1 MQKQYAIETGD
12 NKFSIIV
19 FIGLTY
25 FFVIVI
31 FILPLL
37 LVAQMAF
44 EKGFQEYLRNI
55 IENDTLQ
62 SIKLTI
68 VTTLIATGLNTV
80 FGIGAAWLIT
90 KYSFRGRNILL
101 TIIDVPFSVSPVVSG
116 LMFVL
121 LFGANGWFGEILSAN
136 NIKIIFAVP
145 GIILAT
151 TFVTLPFV
159 VRELIPVMET
169 IGKEFEEA
177 AVCLGANGWNL
188 LFKVTL
194 PSIKWGLLYGV
205 IICGAR
211 SMGEFGAVSVVSGHI
226 RGVTTTVPLQVE
238 MLYNE
243 YRFTAAFSLA
253 SLLMCIAIIT
263 IVIKTVIEDKKVKS
277 NSTNKKGLFND
288 KN

>member
-1 MQKQYAIETGD
+1 MERMYTIKQNV
-12 NKFSIIV
+12 NKSASMIL
-19 FIGLTY
+19 IGLTY
-25 FFVIVI
+25 FFVLLI

-37 LVAQMAF
+37 LVTQMAF

-55 IENDTLQ
+55 IEHDTLQ
-62 SIKLTI
+62 SIKLTVI
-68 VTTLIATGLNTV
+68 TTILATGLNTV
-80 FGIGAAWLIT
+80 FGVAAAWLIT
-90 KYSFRGRNILL
+90 KYSFKGRNILL
-101 TIIDVPFSVSPVVSG
+101 TIIDIPFSVSPVVSG

-121 LFGANGWFGEILSAN
+121 LFGANGWFGDILSAN
-136 NIKIIFAVP
+136 NIKIIFAIP
-145 GIILAT
+145 GIIIAT

-159 VRELIPVMET
+159 VRELLPVMET
-169 IGKEFEEA
+169 IGKECEEA

-211 SMGEFGAVSVVSGHI
+211 AMGEFGAVSVVSGHI
-226 RGVTTTVPLQVE
+226 RGITTTVPLQVE

-243 YRFTAAFSLA
+243 YSFTAAFSLA

-263 IVIKTVIEDKKVKS
+263 IVIKSIVEDKKKNS
-277 NSTNKKGLFND
+277 NSINKKVIDND

>member
-1 MQKQYAIETGD
+1 M
-12 NKFSIIV
+12 NKSNSFEPGGNKSSSMI

-25 FFVIVI
+25 FFVVI
-31 FILPLL
+31 IFVLPLL
-37 LVAQMAF
+37 LVTQMAF
-44 EKGFQEYLRNI
+44 EKGFQEYLHNI
-55 IENDTLQ
+55 IEEDTLL

-68 VTTLIATGLNTV
+68 VTTLIATGFNTV
-80 FGIGAAWLIT
+80 FGIAAGWLIT
-90 KYSFRGRNILL
+90 KYSFKGRNILL
-101 TIIDVPFSVSPVVSG
+101 TIIDIPFSVSPVVSG

-121 LFGANGWFGEILSAN
+121 LFGASGWFGDILSAN
-136 NIKIIFAVP
+136 NIKVIFAVP
-145 GIILAT
+145 GIIIAT
-151 TFVTLPFV
+151 TFITLPFV
-159 VRELIPVMET
+159 VREILPVMET
-169 IGKEFEEA
+169 IGKEYEEA

-194 PSIKWGLLYGV
+194 PSIKWGLMYGV

-211 SMGEFGAVSVVSGHI
+211 AMGEFGAVSVVSGHI

-263 IVIKTVIEDKKVKS
+263 IVIKTIIEEKKEKS
-277 NSTNKKGLFND
+277 NSINKKGTDND
-288 KN
+288 KD